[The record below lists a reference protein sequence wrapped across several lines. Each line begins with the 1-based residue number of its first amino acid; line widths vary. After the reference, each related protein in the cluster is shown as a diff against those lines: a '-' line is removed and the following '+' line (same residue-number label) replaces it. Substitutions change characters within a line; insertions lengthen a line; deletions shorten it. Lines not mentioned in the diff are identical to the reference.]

1 MCVLHLFQALLME
14 LQGFLPSSQ
23 RSQVG
28 QPLSPFLF
36 VYVGEA
42 HSHMIK
48 GCGEAKLICYFKP
61 ASDAPRIN
69 HIQFADGTFIFCYVN
84 EDQVMNA
91 KATLLCFQA
100 VSQA

>member
-1 MCVLHLFQALLME
+1 MCVLHLFQALLMD

-48 GCGEAKLICYFKP
+48 GCGEAK
-61 ASDAPRIN
+61 
-69 HIQFADGTFIFCYVN
+69 
-84 EDQVMNA
+84 
-91 KATLLCFQA
+91 
-100 VSQA
+100 